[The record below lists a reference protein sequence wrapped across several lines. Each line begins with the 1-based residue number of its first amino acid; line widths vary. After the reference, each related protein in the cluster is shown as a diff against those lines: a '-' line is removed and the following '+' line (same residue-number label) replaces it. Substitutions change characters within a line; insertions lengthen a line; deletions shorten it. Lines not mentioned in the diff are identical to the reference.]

1 MRSDLQ
7 TPRTA
12 LAGKQP
18 EAQTVSAGKYDV
30 FIAPVEQF
38 ML

>member
-1 MRSDLQ
+1 VR

-12 LAGKQP
+12 LVRKQP